1 MTSLSRN
8 QVLFTIL
15 IMLAISACG
24 QRDVGSDGHADQ
36 DPAAVPAA
44 PAGAEATGC
53 EDPNCTDC
61 AAAPSA
67 PAVAEATGCE
77 DPNCT
82 DCATAPAA
90 TPADAPPLT
99 ACEIACAEEAAAAA
113 AVAPPLTACEIAC
126 AEEAAA
132 AETAAAEDV
141 APQTACEIGCAE
153 DAAAATV
160 VNDTSVPTSSGSG
173 SSGGGDLDLSP
184 EQLFAAHCEHEIP
197 AYQCE
202 SCRYEVGVVRVR
214 PELLDAGLV
223 ATTEVRYGELP
234 AGVSF
239 TGEIRFD
246 DRRIAHLGP
255 RVPGTVLNTLVDLG
269 DKVKSG
275 QALVLM
281 ESPELAGVQADY
293 LEARANRTLAVRAF
307 ERMSELRS
315 ANIASEREYLEV
327 EQGLAA
333 TEIRVNSFRQRLLQF
348 GLENDEVVALEA
360 GGIAEATGRFSLRAP
375 FDGEI
380 LKLHAVRGERLG
392 PEDELAL
399 LGNLG
404 SLWVWADLYENH
416 IADVSEAMAG
426 GSLPVDISVNA
437 FPGRSF
443 PGRLEFLGRVMDEHT
458 RTVKSRIA
466 VSNAEGLLRPGMF
479 ARIRMPVGETSAKL
493 VVPDSA
499 LLADEG
505 REFVFVQHD
514 EDYFLRRPVASGVRY
529 GDQVEIVEG
538 LTAGVAVVGTGAF
551 LLKSDVLR
559 SKMGAGCAH

>member
-15 IMLAISACG
+15 IMLAVSACG
-24 QRDVGSDGHADQ
+24 QRDAGSDDIADQ
-36 DPAAVPAA
+36 VQAAAPTSAAVT
-44 PAGAEATGC
+44 EATGC

-61 AAAPSA
+61 GASA
-67 PAVAEATGCE
+67 AVAEVTGCD

-82 DCATAPAA
+82 DCAAAPVV
-90 TPADAPPLT
+90 TPADAPALT

-113 AVAPPLTACEIAC
+113 AV
-126 AEEAAA
+126 EA
-132 AETAAAEDV
+132 
-141 APQTACEIGCAE
+141 QTACEIGCAE
-153 DAAAATV
+153 EDAAATAG
-160 VNDTSVPTSSGSG
+160 NDSPARAGG
-173 SSGGGDLDLSP
+173 GGGDLDRSP
-184 EQLFAAHCEHEIP
+184 EELFAAHCEHGIP

-202 SCRYEVGVVRVR
+202 GCRYEVGVVRVR

-223 ATTEVRYGELP
+223 ATTEARYGELP
-234 AGVSF
+234 GGISF

-255 RVPGTVLNTLVDLG
+255 RVLGTVLEALVDLG
-269 DKVKSG
+269 DRVRAG

-293 LEARANRTLAVRAF
+293 LDARASHNLAIRAF

-315 ANIASEREYLEV
+315 AGIASEREYLEV
-327 EQGLAA
+327 EQGRAA
-333 TEIRVNSFRQRLLQF
+333 AEIRVNSSRQRLLQC
-348 GLENDEVVALEA
+348 GLEDEEVAALEA
-360 GGIAEATGRFSLRAP
+360 GGIAEATGRFALRAP

-380 LKLHAVRGERLG
+380 LKLHAVRGEHLG

-399 LGNLG
+399 LGDLG

-437 FPGRSF
+437 FPGRRF
-443 PGRLEFLGRVMDEHT
+443 PGRLEFLGRVMDERT

-479 ARIRMPVGETSAKL
+479 ARIRMPVGETSTRL
-493 VVPDSA
+493 IVPDAA

-514 EDYFLRRPVASGVRY
+514 DDYFLRRPVASGVRY